1 MHVCIYEISECDI
14 KLSEIQWYE
23 FLDLIKLVYWST
35 SLFIIIGYIAIYLF
49 IHLLNTNTMWKV
61 INFSALSLHVIEWV
75 NDTSDHIRYLLPY
88 LCSHL
93 RTLSA
98 GISLF
103 CLFSLCRLIFIDN
116 WKCLSWINKILEQW
130 YI

>member
-1 MHVCIYEISECDI
+1 MHLWNFRMRY
-14 KLSEIQWYE
+14 K
-23 FLDLIKLVYWST
+23 
-35 SLFIIIGYIAIYLF
+35 IIRDSVIRIFRFNKARLLKHFSFYNYRLHGIAIYLF

-116 WKCLSWINKILEQW
+116 WKCWMSWINKILEQW